1 VTCTEPVVAGLSAPT
16 PRGSY
21 AALVVDDEQRI
32 RSVVARALELEGI
45 LADTA
50 ADAGSALAMLT
61 ARRYDLVILDLVMPG
76 QDGFSTLDDIMRL
89 NPDQAVLVLSGLADA
104 PSKVRSLNLGAEDYL
119 AKPFHVEEL
128 RARVRARLRSLH
140 RNSRTTINYGRMS
153 LDLVTHRVT
162 VGHRR
167 VQLAEREFQLLCELV
182 SHSGRVVTK
191 AHLLTHVWGYGP
203 EESGNVVDVYIRRLR
218 SRLGEDVIETVRGQG
233 YCCVP

>member
-1 VTCTEPVVAGLSAPT
+1 
-16 PRGSY
+16 
-21 AALVVDDEQRI
+21 
-32 RSVVARALELEGI
+32 LEGI